1 MKQALEEQTIVRACQ
16 HGLDFTRQAD
26 RLIDG
31 PLREESRV
39 NHQERSLTMM
49 ERLAAEPGDQF
60 IAIVGVQDVV
70 NRILVS

>member
-1 MKQALEEQTIVRACQ
+1 MKQTLEEQTIVRAGQ

-26 RLIDG
+26 GLIDG

-39 NHQERSLTMM
+39 NHQERSLAMM

>member
-26 RLIDG
+26 GLING
-31 PLREESRV
+31 PLWEESRV
-39 NHQERSLTMM
+39 NHEERFFAMM
-49 ERLAAEPGDQF
+49 ERLAAEPGHEF
-60 IAIVGVQDVV
+60 IAIVGVHDVV